1 VFDVRPGVE
10 LDGCPVALLL
20 DDLERRLL
28 REPSAAPVDCVYAI
42 ADGAATTCSVSGAT
56 FAATTQEV
64 LLAMHTTAMPPC
76 GAVTTAV
83 TLGTGAVAKQRDDWC

>member
-1 VFDVRPGVE
+1 VKGVWFK
-10 LDGCPVALLL
+10 
-20 DDLERRLL
+20 
-28 REPSAAPVDCVYAI
+28 PSAEPVDCVYAI
-42 ADGAATTCSVSGAT
+42 GDGAATACSVSGATAGAT

-64 LLAMHTTAMPPC
+64 LLAMHTTVMPPC